1 MDNKNK
7 IEGKIQIWRV
17 DHITYDSLGYAFQ
30 LIGRKRKLRN
40 KYIMLVLEYVDIIL
54 CEFSIG
60 VYCIKWL
67 VMSKD
72 IDEDDF
78 SKRSLQKKNK
88 DLIEF
93 SWRSTSSGGA
103 KEKTRRLSVSKKKMN
118 ITM

>member
-1 MDNKNK
+1 M
-7 IEGKIQIWRV
+7 EGKIQIWRV

-30 LIGRKRKLRN
+30 LIGRKWKLRN

-54 CEFSIG
+54 CEFAIG

-78 SKRSLQKKNK
+78 SKRSLHIKNTDVMK
-88 DLIEF
+88 V
-93 SWRSTSSGGA
+93 SSRSKSSGGVA
-103 KEKTRRLSVSKKKMN
+103 
-118 ITM
+118 